1 MVVRRTRQMREQG
14 DIHPTRELIVEVAAT
29 LMKEKGVEK
38 LHIDD
43 VLERTGLSR
52 GALYHHFT
60 NVDDLIEHALLA
72 TYAEGVNA
80 NIDFVRN
87 VLATSSTLAEF
98 RTGIFEANRIYAR
111 NEQLRELRKLRAH
124 AMALTATATMLATEL
139 AQEQQR
145 LTDEYI
151 AVIIESKKRGWVR
164 DNVDPHALATFV
176 QAYSFGVIVD
186 DVSQSHVDRDA
197 WEQIISDFFDKCVF
211 VNQ

>member
-14 DIHPTRELIVEVAAT
+14 EIHPTRDLIVDAAAT
-29 LMKEKGVEK
+29 LMKEKGVAG

-60 NVDDLIEHALLA
+60 NVDDLIEYALLQ

-80 NIDFVRN
+80 NIEYVRN
-87 VLATSSTLAEF
+87 VLASASTLDEF
-98 RTGIFEANRIYAR
+98 RRGVFDANLMYVR
-111 NEQLRELRKLRAH
+111 NEQLRALRKLRAH
-124 AMALTATATMLATEL
+124 AMAATATASHLTTEL
-139 AQEQQR
+139 AREQQR

-151 AVIIESKKRGWVR
+151 AVISQAQKNGWVR
-164 DNVDPHALATFV
+164 ETVNPSALATFI

-186 DVSQSHVDRDA
+186 DVSESHVDVDQ
-197 WEQIISDFFDKCVF
+197 WEAIIEQFFDSCVF
-211 VNQ
+211 TNK